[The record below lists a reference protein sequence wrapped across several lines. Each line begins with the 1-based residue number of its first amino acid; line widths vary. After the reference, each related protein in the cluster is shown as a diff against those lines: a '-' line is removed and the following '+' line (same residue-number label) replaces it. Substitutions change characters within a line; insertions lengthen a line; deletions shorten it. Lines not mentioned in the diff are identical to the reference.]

1 MPVVFIPALLRDLS
15 GGQDS
20 LHLPGRTVRELIDQL
35 EARFPGVKDRLLDGD
50 QLKPGIAVVVDGAIS
65 RKRLRHPLEEGS
77 EVHFLPAIS
86 GGSI

>member
-15 GGQDS
+15 DGQDS
-20 LHLPGRTVRELIDQL
+20 FNLPGRTVGEVIDQL
-35 EARFPGVKDRLLDGD
+35 EARCPGVKDRLLDGG

-86 GGSI
+86 GGI